1 MSSSTRRSSGAR
13 RSARGGAARNAEKS
27 HERQLSLRVCVPVWY
42 RYRKLDFPIPGL
54 ALLGSGF
61 ADSEKHPPEVPL
73 ALLHEHRTD
82 YAGVL
87 AVFSCTMKVSVYSHH
102 DVTSPTPRATH
113 RSSLC
118 AAFTAR

>member
-1 MSSSTRRSSGAR
+1 MRKRATKDSYVCAYAFQSGI
-13 RSARGGAARNAEKS
+13 GKS
-27 HERQLSLRVCVPVWY
+27 VY
-42 RYRKLDFPIPGL
+42 RYQVAVRVRFPGR
-54 ALLGSGF
+54 
-61 ADSEKHPPEVPL
+61 EKHPPEVPL

-87 AVFSCTMKVSVYSHH
+87 AVFSCTMKVSVYSRH